1 MKKVKVGFVGA
12 GSIAR
17 AHLNAFGSIGECE
30 LVGVCDPNAATLDQF
45 LKLAP
50 PDIKAFSKCEEMIHA
65 VKPDAIVVSTPPS
78 QREEALSLAVA
89 NGCSVLMEK
98 PLAHTAESA
107 QRMVDAVAETNGIY
121 AVGFC
126 HRFVP
131 ALNYFRE
138 LIESEKYGKLVFLH
152 NTFGGHAPA
161 QKDHWMS
168 DREVSGG
175 GVLMDVACHS
185 LDIARYL
192 CGDIREL
199 KGVIRNAWDGRGED
213 SYSLVAEAGD
223 GTLVQLTGSW
233 VFSTSEFSV
242 RLRFEEADIVYDYA
256 DTYRLKEHGGE
267 WCEMSPDGHASVR
280 FYRQARA
287 FVDAIKGES
296 SQMATF
302 VDALLINR
310 ELDALYGGCVK
321 LAS

>member
-17 AHLNAFGSIGECE
+17 AHLNAFGSVAECE
-30 LVGVCDPNAATLDQF
+30 LVGVCDPHAATLEQF
-45 LKLAP
+45 LELAP
-50 PDIKAFSKCEEMIHA
+50 PSVKGFTNCEELFDA
-65 VKPDAIVVSTPPS
+65 VKPDAIVVATPPS
-78 QREEALSLAVA
+78 QREKALSQAVA

-107 QRMVDAVAETNGIY
+107 QRMVDTVAESNGIY

-131 ALNYFRE
+131 ALNHFRE

-185 LDIARYL
+185 LDIAHYL

-199 KGVIRNAWDGRGED
+199 KGVVRNAWDGRGED
-213 SYSLVAEAGD
+213 SYSLVAEAGER
-223 GTLVQLTGSW
+223 TLVQLTGSW
-233 VFSTSEFSV
+233 VFSSSEFSV
-242 RLRFEEADIVYDYA
+242 RLRFERCDIAYDYGH
-256 DTYRLKEHGGE
+256 TYRFKEHGKD
-267 WCEMSPDGHASVR
+267 WCEVPLEAHANVR
-280 FYRQARA
+280 FQRQAQA
-287 FVDAIKGES
+287 FVNAINGES
-296 SQMATF
+296 SQMAAF
-302 VDALLINR
+302 VDALLINQ
-310 ELDALYGGCVK
+310 ELDVLYGGSVK